1 MATPVGGRKWA
12 RLADRSGAEVVDRVV
27 FLYNEDDIVMVL
39 VGAFRRKKIEFK
51 GVAVTALGPLTSAVP
66 TTAATPN
73 GDRMRWKDEQDEEK
87 KRSCSKN
94 ATDRYGS
101 DNDIAVDKQE
111 SRCHFLQQCRRLPS
125 WQRGFF
131 VIGQNVGLFLCFVQ
145 RRLDGN
151 TQWVAAYCE
160 ARVSWSD
167 RAFRPSDDV
176 GQLWDPRALRCLR
189 SCRYTAAWFCR
200 PAIPIETVFHL

>member
-73 GDRMRWKDEQDEEK
+73 GDRMR
-87 KRSCSKN
+87 
-94 ATDRYGS
+94 
-101 DNDIAVDKQE
+101 
-111 SRCHFLQQCRRLPS
+111 
-125 WQRGFF
+125 
-131 VIGQNVGLFLCFVQ
+131 
-145 RRLDGN
+145 
-151 TQWVAAYCE
+151 
-160 ARVSWSD
+160 
-167 RAFRPSDDV
+167 
-176 GQLWDPRALRCLR
+176 
-189 SCRYTAAWFCR
+189 
-200 PAIPIETVFHL
+200 